1 MSDSTL
7 SKDLADLVN
16 RIDSMPDGARNA
28 ILNGLLT
35 AKAERQERVVKK
47 LYTPMQAAAA
57 DSRNLVLLKQVH
69 AMCERRGYTL
79 PSNTCVSLRDLD
91 AALKASNTDLD
102 ERFRIKAAL
111 AQLNLL

>member
-1 MSDSTL
+1 MTDISSDIKS
-7 SKDLADLVN
+7 LVDK
-16 RIDSMPDGARNA
+16 IDSMPAATRDG
-28 ILNGLLT
+28 ILTGLLT

-57 DSRNLVLLKQVH
+57 DSRNPILIRQVR

-79 PSNTCVSLRDLD
+79 PTNDRVSLRDLD

-111 AQLNLL
+111 AQLNLI

>member
-1 MSDSTL
+1 MTDSTL
-7 SKDLADLVN
+7 SKDLADLVQ
-16 RIDSMPDGARNA
+16 RIDSMPDGARTA

-47 LYTPMQAAAA
+47 LYTPLQASAA
-57 DSRNLVLLKQVH
+57 DSRNPVLIRQVR

-79 PSNTCVSLRDLD
+79 PTNDRVSLRDLD

-102 ERFRIKAAL
+102 ERFRIKVAL
-111 AQLNLL
+111 AQLNLI

>member
-16 RIDSMPDGARNA
+16 RINSMPDGARNA
-28 ILNGLLT
+28 ILKAFSLLRPSVRS
-35 AKAERQERVVKK
+35 ASSRSCIHRCK
-47 LYTPMQAAAA
+47 LPPLTL
-57 DSRNLVLLKQVH
+57 RNLVLLKQVH